1 MNLMSNSVN
10 EYPEIHF
17 LRQCK
22 IILKMKQKKMRS
34 IQTSEENC
42 SMAK

>member
-22 IILKMKQKKMRS
+22 IILKMKQKKMK
-34 IQTSEENC
+34 IQTSEKNC
-42 SMAK
+42 SMAL